1 LRNGSS
7 DRSSEVT
14 IQFFTHR
21 GRVARKLEDATAVDC
36 ENQPNLRSGGRDW
49 EPVDELSM
57 MMRDGD
63 VEVTPLLIQDERY
76 NDLF

>member
-1 LRNGSS
+1 LRKSAE
-7 DRSSEVT
+7 SE
-14 IQFFTHR
+14 
-21 GRVARKLEDATAVDC
+21 G
-36 ENQPNLRSGGRDW
+36 GGRDW